1 MFWTGGRFWEVVAI
15 EGLTLLKRENWS
27 RVGVTYSQAGFF
39 FHERHGR
46 EGITIGVDLHT
57 F

>member
-27 RVGVTYSQAGFF
+27 QVGVTCDQASEFF
-39 FHERHGR
+39 SSRK
-46 EGITIGVDLHT
+46 TW
-57 F
+57 

>member
-27 RVGVTYSQAGFF
+27 RVGVICDLRVRFF
-39 FHERHGR
+39 SLRK
-46 EGITIGVDLHT
+46 TW
-57 F
+57 

>member
-27 RVGVTYSQAGFF
+27 RVGVICDQASEFF
-39 FHERHGR
+39 FFTKDMVGR
-46 EGITIGVDLHT
+46 A
-57 F
+57 